1 MSRRRRRGQPIYQ
14 LDREIE
20 ATARRLN
27 SLRRRGLLDIPPIEE
42 VNHQEATEVFENPFG
57 VLEEEPNTMGDPVP
71 IRDTMAPKHIVNPSI
86 QRPRIQANNFEI
98 KNALLNLVQD
108 NQFGGGPLENPND
121 HLNDFLEN
129 CDMYKSNGVSD
140 DAVRLRLFP
149 RSLRGS
155 AKDWLKNCDPDSF
168 KTWDE
173 LASAFLNKYFPPS
186 RTAKV
191 KSELQSFT
199 QEDDETLYEA
209 WERYKK
215 LQRLCPHHGIS
226 EAELVN
232 NFYKGLTQDL
242 RLSLDAG
249 SGKGALDILGHK
261 AAKELIEEMAS
272 RTMEWGSDRQM
283 RKGKSKD
290 SNSVLNVEV
299 KGMLD
304 ELTQQV
310 ALLNSKPKGSDM
322 SQLAQNPGKF
332 PGNTVNPREMNAVF
346 LRSGKQLE
354 EVEKSPKWKRKR
366 VSSEVLKEHPV
377 EVVQEDEIMVEKSK
391 EVEMVDP
398 PKQDEPIATKAK
410 ECTPPPREYVAPVP
424 FPQRLAKP
432 RIEKKYEKF
441 VEILKGMNVT
451 IPFLDMITEIPSYG
465 KFLKEL
471 VTLKKKN
478 GEVQT
483 INLSK
488 ECSVILTH
496 TNKLPNKLEDP
507 GSFSIPC
514 SIQGVAIKRALCDLG
529 ASVSLMPLSIFKR
542 LDLGDLKPTRV
553 SLQLADRSVKFP
565 IGVIEDVPLVVGKLV
580 IPCDFFVMDMP
591 EDHNVPIILG
601 RPCLA
606 TGGAM
611 IDVKSGKLSLQVGED
626 RVEFELHK
634 SMEALSLGDT
644 CCIVD
649 ILENPMEEHD
659 PKASSMD
666 PLETC
671 LVSGYEVDDKD
682 IETLAYVWML
692 DSAPIHEQAPKF
704 EVLEVGKKE
713 ESSTPPPTVE
723 LKPLPSSLKYEFL
736 GDNSTFPVIIN
747 SALDDTQTSKLI
759 SLLKR
764 FKGVLGYTIGD
775 LKGISPSL
783 CTHKILL
790 ENEDASSIE
799 PQRRLNPIMKEVKGG
814 MTVVRNDKNEL
825 IPTRTVTGWRMC
837 VDYRKL
843 NKSTRKDHFPLP
855 FMDQMLERLA
865 QHNYFCFL
873 DGYSGFFQIPIHPSD
888 QEKTTFTCPF
898 GTYAYRRMPFGLCN
912 APSTFQRAMMS
923 IFSDFIEQEMEVFM
937 DDFSVVGKSFES
949 CLMNLEKVLSK
960 CQESNLVLNWEKC
973 HFMVQEGVVLG
984 HIVSN
989 RGIEVDKAKIEV
1001 IASLPPP
1008 TNVKGVRSF
1017 LGHAGF
1023 YRRFIKDFS
1032 KIARPLTELLAKD
1045 TPFVF
1050 SNRCLDAFNRLKE
1063 ALTSAPIIQPPD
1075 WSLPFEL
1082 MCDASDH
1089 ALGAVLG
1096 QRKDGKVH
1104 AIHYASKTLDDAQT
1118 NYSTTEKEL
1127 LAVVFA
1133 MEKFRT
1139 YLVGAKVIVFTD
1151 HVALRH
1157 LLIKKES
1164 KPRLIR
1170 WILLLQEFD
1179 MEIRD
1184 KKGVENV
1191 VADHLSRLINLN
1203 VDNGLPINDHLPD
1216 DHLLSLSLGE
1226 APWYADIVN
1235 YLVSGIIPYDYDS
1248 HKKKKFFH
1256 DLRQYFWDEPCL
1268 YKSCADGII
1277 RRCIP
1282 SEEVKPI
1289 ISHCHDM
1296 PSGGHGSS
1304 RKTAARVLQCGFYWP
1319 SLFHDVATYIK
1330 GCDKCQRSGNISRRH
1345 EMPMNYILEV
1355 ELFDVW
1361 GIDYQGPF
1369 PSSNGYEYILVAVDY
1384 VSKWVEA
1391 IPTKTCDAKSV
1402 TKLMETIIFPR
1413 FGVPRIVISDRGNHF
1428 RERTLDALL
1437 RKHGV
1442 QHRRSLAYHPQA
1454 NGQAEISNREIKMIL
1469 EKTVTGQGRI
1479 ELEHKAHWAIR
1490 LVNFDL
1496 KSAGEKRLLDL
1507 NELEEFRL
1515 EAYESSRIYKEKTKK
1530 FHDKKIL
1537 RREFEVGELVLLFN
1551 SRFKLFA
1558 GKLKSKWSGPFTV
1571 VRVFPHGAVEISD
1584 GDHSFKVNG
1593 QRLKQ
1598 YVAGTPIIKDVSSIT
1613 TSLPNY

>member
-1 MSRRRRRGQPIYQ
+1 
-14 LDREIE
+14 
-20 ATARRLN
+20 
-27 SLRRRGLLDIPPIEE
+27 
-42 VNHQEATEVFENPFG
+42 
-57 VLEEEPNTMGDPVP
+57 MGDPVP
-71 IRDTMAPKHIVNPSI
+71 IRETMAPKHIVNPSI

-283 RKGKSKD
+283 GKGKSKE

-322 SQLAQNPGKF
+322 SRVNDEIRASQKATETHVAQISQQLSQLAQNPGKF

-354 EVEKSPKWKRKR
+354 EVEKSPNWKRKR
-366 VSSEVLKEHPV
+366 VSSEVVKEHPV

-488 ECSVILTH
+488 EC
-496 TNKLPNKLEDP
+496 
-507 GSFSIPC
+507 
-514 SIQGVAIKRALCDLG
+514 
-529 ASVSLMPLSIFKR
+529 
-542 LDLGDLKPTRV
+542 
-553 SLQLADRSVKFP
+553 
-565 IGVIEDVPLVVGKLV
+565 
-580 IPCDFFVMDMP
+580 
-591 EDHNVPIILG
+591 
-601 RPCLA
+601 
-606 TGGAM
+606 
-611 IDVKSGKLSLQVGED
+611 
-626 RVEFELHK
+626 
-634 SMEALSLGDT
+634 
-644 CCIVD
+644 
-649 ILENPMEEHD
+649 
-659 PKASSMD
+659 
-666 PLETC
+666 
-671 LVSGYEVDDKD
+671 
-682 IETLAYVWML
+682 
-692 DSAPIHEQAPKF
+692 
-704 EVLEVGKKE
+704 
-713 ESSTPPPTVE
+713 
-723 LKPLPSSLKYEFL
+723 
-736 GDNSTFPVIIN
+736 
-747 SALDDTQTSKLI
+747 
-759 SLLKR
+759 
-764 FKGVLGYTIGD
+764 
-775 LKGISPSL
+775 
-783 CTHKILL
+783 ILL

-799 PQRRLNPIMKEVKGG
+799 PQRKLNPIMKEVVRKEVLKLLDAGIIYPISDSRWVSPVHVVPKKGG

-873 DGYSGFFQIPIHPSD
+873 DGYSGFFQIPIHPRD

-1023 YRRFIKDFS
+1023 YRRFIKDLS

-1045 TPFVF
+1045 TSFVF

-1203 VDNGLPINDHLPD
+1203 VDNGLPINDYLPD

-1277 RRCIP
+1277 RWCIP
-1282 SEEVKPI
+1282 
-1289 ISHCHDM
+1289 
-1296 PSGGHGSS
+1296 
-1304 RKTAARVLQCGFYWP
+1304 T
-1319 SLFHDVATYIK
+1319 
-1330 GCDKCQRSGNISRRH
+1330 
-1345 EMPMNYILEV
+1345 
-1355 ELFDVW
+1355 
-1361 GIDYQGPF
+1361 
-1369 PSSNGYEYILVAVDY
+1369 
-1384 VSKWVEA
+1384 
-1391 IPTKTCDAKSV
+1391 
-1402 TKLMETIIFPR
+1402 
-1413 FGVPRIVISDRGNHF
+1413 
-1428 RERTLDALL
+1428 
-1437 RKHGV
+1437 
-1442 QHRRSLAYHPQA
+1442 

-1469 EKTVTGQGRI
+1469 EKTVSRSRKDWSTKLNDALWAYRTAFKTPIGTSPFRLVYGKPCHLPV

-1490 LVNFDL
+1490 LLNFDL

-1571 VRVFPHGAVEISD
+1571 VRVFPHGAIEISD

-1593 QRLKQ
+1593 QRLKH

>member
-1 MSRRRRRGQPIYQ
+1 
-14 LDREIE
+14 
-20 ATARRLN
+20 
-27 SLRRRGLLDIPPIEE
+27 
-42 VNHQEATEVFENPFG
+42 
-57 VLEEEPNTMGDPVP
+57 MGDPIP
-71 IRDTMAPKHIVNPSI
+71 IRETMASKHIVNPSI

-121 HLNDFLEN
+121 HLNDLLEN

-140 DAVRLRLFP
+140 DALENHIASQNRV
-149 RSLRGS
+149 
-155 AKDWLKNCDPDSF
+155 N
-168 KTWDE
+168 DE
-173 LASAFLNKYFPPS
+173 IRASQKA
-186 RTAKV
+186 T
-191 KSELQSFT
+191 
-199 QEDDETLYEA
+199 ETHVAQIY
-209 WERYKK
+209 
-215 LQRLCPHHGIS
+215 Q
-226 EAELVN
+226 
-232 NFYKGLTQDL
+232 Q
-242 RLSLDAG
+242 
-249 SGKGALDILGHK
+249 LG
-261 AAKELIEEMAS
+261 
-272 RTMEWGSDRQM
+272 
-283 RKGKSKD
+283 
-290 SNSVLNVEV
+290 
-299 KGMLD
+299 
-304 ELTQQV
+304 
-310 ALLNSKPKGSDM
+310 
-322 SQLAQNPGKF
+322 QLAQNPGKF
-332 PGNTVNPREMNAVF
+332 TGNTVKPREINAVF

-354 EVEKSPKWKRKR
+354 EFEKSPKWKRKR
-366 VSSEVLKEHPV
+366 VSSEVVKEHPV
-377 EVVQEDEIMVEKSK
+377 EVVEEDKIRVEKSK

-398 PKQDEPIATKAK
+398 PKKYEPIATKAK
-410 ECTPPPREYVAPVP
+410 ECTPPPVEYVAPVP
-424 FPQRLAKP
+424 FPQRLARP
-432 RIEKKYEKF
+432 RLEKKYEKF
-441 VEILKGMNVT
+441 VDILKGINVT

-471 VTLKKKN
+471 VTLKRKN

-488 ECSVILTH
+488 EYSAILTH
-496 TNKLPNKLEDP
+496 TNKLPNKLEDL
-507 GSFSIPC
+507 GSFLIPC

-553 SLQLADRSVKFP
+553 SLQIANRSVKFP
-565 IGVIEDVPLVVGKLV
+565 IGVIEDVPLVVGKRV
-580 IPCDFFVMDMP
+580 IPCDLFVMDMP
-591 EDHNVPIILG
+591 EDYNVPIILG

-634 SMEALSLGDT
+634 FMEAPSLGDT

-649 ILENPMEEHD
+649 ILENPMEKHD

-666 PLETC
+666 TLETY

-682 IETLAYVWML
+682 VETLAYVWML
-692 DSAPIHEQAPKF
+692 DSAPFHEQAPKF

-713 ESSTPPPTVE
+713 DSSTPPPTVE

-799 PQRRLNPIMKEVKGG
+799 AQRKLNPIMKEVVKKE
-814 MTVVRNDKNEL
+814 VL
-825 IPTRTVTGWRMC
+825 
-837 VDYRKL
+837 KL
-843 NKSTRKDHFPLP
+843 
-855 FMDQMLERLA
+855 
-865 QHNYFCFL
+865 
-873 DGYSGFFQIPIHPSD
+873 
-888 QEKTTFTCPF
+888 
-898 GTYAYRRMPFGLCN
+898 
-912 APSTFQRAMMS
+912 
-923 IFSDFIEQEMEVFM
+923 
-937 DDFSVVGKSFES
+937 
-949 CLMNLEKVLSK
+949 
-960 CQESNLVLNWEKC
+960 
-973 HFMVQEGVVLG
+973 
-984 HIVSN
+984 
-989 RGIEVDKAKIEV
+989 
-1001 IASLPPP
+1001 
-1008 TNVKGVRSF
+1008 
-1017 LGHAGF
+1017 
-1023 YRRFIKDFS
+1023 
-1032 KIARPLTELLAKD
+1032 
-1045 TPFVF
+1045 
-1050 SNRCLDAFNRLKE
+1050 LDAGIIYPISDSRLKE

-1075 WSLPFEL
+1075 WNLPFEL
-1082 MCDASDH
+1082 MCDASDQ

-1104 AIHYASKTLDDAQT
+1104 AIHYASKTLHETQT

-1164 KPRLIR
+1164 KHRLIS

-1203 VDNGLPINDHLPD
+1203 VDNGLPINDYLPD

-1248 HKKKKFFH
+1248 HKRKKFFH

-1304 RKTAARVLQCGFYWP
+1304 RKTAARVLQYGFFWP
-1319 SLFHDVATYIK
+1319 SLFHDVATYVK

-1345 EMPMNYILEV
+1345 EMPMNYMLEV

-1361 GIDYQGPF
+1361 GIDYQCPF

-1402 TKLMETIIFPR
+1402 TKLMETIIFSR
-1413 FGVPRIVISDRGNHF
+1413 FGVPRIVISDRGTHF

-1437 RKHGV
+1437 KKHGV
-1442 QHRRSLAYHPQA
+1442 QHRRSLAYHLQA

-1469 EKTVTGQGRI
+1469 EKTVSRSRKDWSTKLNDALWAYRTAFKTPIGTSPFRLVYGKPCHLPV

-1490 LVNFDL
+1490 LLNFDL
-1496 KSAGEKRLLDL
+1496 KSAGEKRLLDID
-1507 NELEEFRL
+1507 EL
-1515 EAYESSRIYKEKTKK
+1515 
-1530 FHDKKIL
+1530 
-1537 RREFEVGELVLLFN
+1537 
-1551 SRFKLFA
+1551 
-1558 GKLKSKWSGPFTV
+1558 
-1571 VRVFPHGAVEISD
+1571 
-1584 GDHSFKVNG
+1584 
-1593 QRLKQ
+1593 
-1598 YVAGTPIIKDVSSIT
+1598 
-1613 TSLPNY
+1613 

>member
-1 MSRRRRRGQPIYQ
+1 MSRRQRRCRPTHP
-14 LDREIE
+14 LDLEIE
-20 ATARRLN
+20 ATAIRLN
-27 SLRRRGLLDIPPIEE
+27 SLRRRGLLDTPPIEE
-42 VNHQEATEVFENPFG
+42 GNYQEATEVFEDPFG
-57 VLEEEPNTMGDPVP
+57 VLEEEPNIMGDPVP
-71 IRDTMAPKHIVNPSI
+71 IRESMAPKHIVNPSI

-98 KNALLNLVQD
+98 KNALIDLVQD

-140 DAVRLRLFP
+140 DA
-149 RSLRGS
+149 
-155 AKDWLKNCDPDSF
+155 
-168 KTWDE
+168 
-173 LASAFLNKYFPPS
+173 
-186 RTAKV
+186 
-191 KSELQSFT
+191 
-199 QEDDETLYEA
+199 
-209 WERYKK
+209 
-215 LQRLCPHHGIS
+215 
-226 EAELVN
+226 
-232 NFYKGLTQDL
+232 
-242 RLSLDAG
+242 
-249 SGKGALDILGHK
+249 
-261 AAKELIEEMAS
+261 
-272 RTMEWGSDRQM
+272 
-283 RKGKSKD
+283 
-290 SNSVLNVEV
+290 
-299 KGMLD
+299 
-304 ELTQQV
+304 
-310 ALLNSKPKGSDM
+310 
-322 SQLAQNPGKF
+322 F
-332 PGNTVNPREMNAVF
+332 PGNTVNPREINAEF

-366 VSSEVLKEHPV
+366 VSSEVVKEHPV
-377 EVVQEDEIMVEKSK
+377 EVVEEDEIRVEKSK

-410 ECTPPPREYVAPVP
+410 ECTLPPREYVAPVP
-424 FPQRLAKP
+424 FPQRLARP
-432 RIEKKYEKF
+432 RLEKKYEKF

-451 IPFLDMITEIPSYG
+451 IPFLDMIIEIPSYG

-471 VTLKKKN
+471 VTLKRKN

-488 ECSVILTH
+488 ECSAILTH

-529 ASVSLMPLSIFKR
+529 ASVSLMPLFIFKR

-553 SLQLADRSVKFP
+553 SLQLVDRLVKFP

-591 EDHNVPIILG
+591 EDYNVPIILG

-626 RVEFELHK
+626 RVKFELHK
-634 SMEALSLGDT
+634 SMEAPSLGDT

-649 ILENPMEEHD
+649 ILENPMENHD

-682 IETLAYVWML
+682 VETLAYVWML
-692 DSAPIHEQAPKF
+692 DSAPIYEQAPKF

-713 ESSTPPPTVE
+713 ESSTSPPTVE

-764 FKGVLGYTIGD
+764 
-775 LKGISPSL
+775 
-783 CTHKILL
+783 
-790 ENEDASSIE
+790 
-799 PQRRLNPIMKEVKGG
+799 
-814 MTVVRNDKNEL
+814 
-825 IPTRTVTGWRMC
+825 
-837 VDYRKL
+837 
-843 NKSTRKDHFPLP
+843 
-855 FMDQMLERLA
+855 
-865 QHNYFCFL
+865 
-873 DGYSGFFQIPIHPSD
+873 
-888 QEKTTFTCPF
+888 
-898 GTYAYRRMPFGLCN
+898 
-912 APSTFQRAMMS
+912 
-923 IFSDFIEQEMEVFM
+923 
-937 DDFSVVGKSFES
+937 
-949 CLMNLEKVLSK
+949 
-960 CQESNLVLNWEKC
+960 
-973 HFMVQEGVVLG
+973 
-984 HIVSN
+984 
-989 RGIEVDKAKIEV
+989 
-1001 IASLPPP
+1001 
-1008 TNVKGVRSF
+1008 
-1017 LGHAGF
+1017 
-1023 YRRFIKDFS
+1023 
-1032 KIARPLTELLAKD
+1032 
-1045 TPFVF
+1045 
-1050 SNRCLDAFNRLKE
+1050 LKE

-1075 WSLPFEL
+1075 WNLPFEL
-1082 MCDASDH
+1082 MCDASDQ

-1096 QRKDGKVH
+1096 QRMDGKVH
-1104 AIHYASKTLDDAQT
+1104 AIHYASKTLDEAQT
-1118 NYSTTEKEL
+1118 NYSTTENEL

-1139 YLVGAKVIVFTD
+1139 YLVGAKSLTW
-1151 HVALRH
+1151 
-1157 LLIKKES
+1157 
-1164 KPRLIR
+1164 RLGI
-1170 WILLLQEFD
+1170 
-1179 MEIRD
+1179 

-1203 VDNGLPINDHLPD
+1203 VDNGLPINDYLPD

-1226 APWYADIVN
+1226 APWYANIVN

-1248 HKKKKFFH
+1248 HKRKKLFH

-1304 RKTAARVLQCGFYWP
+1304 IKTAARVLQCGFFWP
-1319 SLFHDVATYIK
+1319 SLFHDVTTYVK

-1355 ELFDVW
+1355 ELFDIW

-1369 PSSNGYEYILVAVDY
+1369 PSSNGYEYILVAVNY

-1413 FGVPRIVISDRGNHF
+1413 FGVPSIVISDRGTHF
-1428 RERTLDALL
+1428 QERTLDALL
-1437 RKHGV
+1437 KKHGV

-1469 EKTVTGQGRI
+1469 EKTVSRSRKDWSTKLNDALWAYRTAFKTPIGTSPFRLVYEKPCHLPV

-1490 LVNFDL
+1490 LLNFDL
-1496 KSAGEKRLLDL
+1496 KSAGEKRLLDI
-1507 NELEEFRL
+1507 NEDQ
-1515 EAYESSRIYKEKTKK
+1515 A
-1530 FHDKKIL
+1530 
-1537 RREFEVGELVLLFN
+1537 
-1551 SRFKLFA
+1551 
-1558 GKLKSKWSGPFTV
+1558 
-1571 VRVFPHGAVEISD
+1571 
-1584 GDHSFKVNG
+1584 FKVNG
-1593 QRLKQ
+1593 QRLKH
-1598 YVAGTPIIKDVSSIT
+1598 YIAGTPIMKNVSSINT
-1613 TSLPNY
+1613 YLPHN

>member
-1 MSRRRRRGQPIYQ
+1 
-14 LDREIE
+14 
-20 ATARRLN
+20 
-27 SLRRRGLLDIPPIEE
+27 
-42 VNHQEATEVFENPFG
+42 
-57 VLEEEPNTMGDPVP
+57 
-71 IRDTMAPKHIVNPSI
+71 
-86 QRPRIQANNFEI
+86 
-98 KNALLNLVQD
+98 
-108 NQFGGGPLENPND
+108 
-121 HLNDFLEN
+121 
-129 CDMYKSNGVSD
+129 
-140 DAVRLRLFP
+140 
-149 RSLRGS
+149 
-155 AKDWLKNCDPDSF
+155 
-168 KTWDE
+168 
-173 LASAFLNKYFPPS
+173 
-186 RTAKV
+186 
-191 KSELQSFT
+191 
-199 QEDDETLYEA
+199 
-209 WERYKK
+209 
-215 LQRLCPHHGIS
+215 
-226 EAELVN
+226 
-232 NFYKGLTQDL
+232 
-242 RLSLDAG
+242 
-249 SGKGALDILGHK
+249 
-261 AAKELIEEMAS
+261 MAS
-272 RTMEWGSDRQM
+272 RPMEWGGDRQL

-290 SNSVLNVEV
+290 SNAVLNVEV

-304 ELTQQV
+304 ELTQQLDNHITSQNRVNDEIRASQKATETHV
-310 ALLNSKPKGSDM
+310 AQISQQLG
-322 SQLAQNPGKF
+322 QLAQNPGKF
-332 PGNTVNPREMNAVF
+332 PGNTVNPKEINAVF
-346 LRSGKQLE
+346 LRSGEQLE

-366 VSSEVLKEHPV
+366 VSSEVVKEHPV
-377 EVVQEDEIMVEKSK
+377 KVVEEDEIRVEKSK

-398 PKQDEPIATKAK
+398 SKQDEPIATMAK

-424 FPQRLAKP
+424 FPQRLVRP
-432 RIEKKYEKF
+432 RLEKKYEKF

-471 VTLKKKN
+471 VTLKRKN

-488 ECSVILTH
+488 EYSVILTH

-529 ASVSLMPLSIFKR
+529 ASASLMPLSIFKR
-542 LDLGDLKPTRV
+542 LNLGDLKPTRV
-553 SLQLADRSVKFP
+553 SIQLADRSVKFS

-591 EDHNVPIILG
+591 EDYNVPIILG

-626 RVEFELHK
+626 KVEFELNK
-634 SMEALSLGDT
+634 SMEAPSLGDT

-671 LVSGYEVDDKD
+671 LVSGYEVDNKD
-682 IETLAYVWML
+682 VETLAYVWML

-713 ESSTPPPTVE
+713 EGSTPPPTVE

-736 GDNSTFPVIIN
+736 GDNSTFSVIIN
-747 SALDDTQTSKLI
+747 SELDDTQTSKLI

-790 ENEDASSIE
+790 KNEDASSIE
-799 PQRRLNPIMKEVKGG
+799 AQRRLNPIMKEV
-814 MTVVRNDKNEL
+814 VRKEVL
-825 IPTRTVTGWRMC
+825 
-837 VDYRKL
+837 KL
-843 NKSTRKDHFPLP
+843 
-855 FMDQMLERLA
+855 
-865 QHNYFCFL
+865 
-873 DGYSGFFQIPIHPSD
+873 
-888 QEKTTFTCPF
+888 
-898 GTYAYRRMPFGLCN
+898 
-912 APSTFQRAMMS
+912 
-923 IFSDFIEQEMEVFM
+923 
-937 DDFSVVGKSFES
+937 
-949 CLMNLEKVLSK
+949 
-960 CQESNLVLNWEKC
+960 
-973 HFMVQEGVVLG
+973 
-984 HIVSN
+984 
-989 RGIEVDKAKIEV
+989 
-1001 IASLPPP
+1001 
-1008 TNVKGVRSF
+1008 
-1017 LGHAGF
+1017 
-1023 YRRFIKDFS
+1023 
-1032 KIARPLTELLAKD
+1032 
-1045 TPFVF
+1045 
-1050 SNRCLDAFNRLKE
+1050 LDAGIIYPISDSRLKE

-1075 WSLPFEL
+1075 WNLPFEL
-1082 MCDASDH
+1082 MCDASDQ

-1104 AIHYASKTLDDAQT
+1104 AIHYASKTLDEAQT
-1118 NYSTTEKEL
+1118 NYSTTENEL

-1191 VADHLSRLINLN
+1191 VADHLSQLINLN
-1203 VDNGLPINDHLPD
+1203 VDNGLPINDYLPD

-1235 YLVSGIIPYDYDS
+1235 YLVSWIIPYDYDS
-1248 HKKKKFFH
+1248 HKRKKFFH

-1296 PSGGHGSS
+1296 PSGGDGSS
-1304 RKTAARVLQCGFYWP
+1304 RKTAARMLQCGFFWP
-1319 SLFHDVATYIK
+1319 TLFHDVATYVK

-1361 GIDYQGPF
+1361 GIDY
-1369 PSSNGYEYILVAVDY
+1369 
-1384 VSKWVEA
+1384 
-1391 IPTKTCDAKSV
+1391 
-1402 TKLMETIIFPR
+1402 
-1413 FGVPRIVISDRGNHF
+1413 
-1428 RERTLDALL
+1428 
-1437 RKHGV
+1437 
-1442 QHRRSLAYHPQA
+1442 
-1454 NGQAEISNREIKMIL
+1454 
-1469 EKTVTGQGRI
+1469 
-1479 ELEHKAHWAIR
+1479 
-1490 LVNFDL
+1490 
-1496 KSAGEKRLLDL
+1496 
-1507 NELEEFRL
+1507 
-1515 EAYESSRIYKEKTKK
+1515 
-1530 FHDKKIL
+1530 
-1537 RREFEVGELVLLFN
+1537 
-1551 SRFKLFA
+1551 
-1558 GKLKSKWSGPFTV
+1558 
-1571 VRVFPHGAVEISD
+1571 
-1584 GDHSFKVNG
+1584 
-1593 QRLKQ
+1593 
-1598 YVAGTPIIKDVSSIT
+1598 
-1613 TSLPNY
+1613 

>member
-1 MSRRRRRGQPIYQ
+1 
-14 LDREIE
+14 
-20 ATARRLN
+20 
-27 SLRRRGLLDIPPIEE
+27 
-42 VNHQEATEVFENPFG
+42 
-57 VLEEEPNTMGDPVP
+57 
-71 IRDTMAPKHIVNPSI
+71 
-86 QRPRIQANNFEI
+86 
-98 KNALLNLVQD
+98 
-108 NQFGGGPLENPND
+108 
-121 HLNDFLEN
+121 
-129 CDMYKSNGVSD
+129 
-140 DAVRLRLFP
+140 
-149 RSLRGS
+149 
-155 AKDWLKNCDPDSF
+155 
-168 KTWDE
+168 
-173 LASAFLNKYFPPS
+173 
-186 RTAKV
+186 
-191 KSELQSFT
+191 
-199 QEDDETLYEA
+199 
-209 WERYKK
+209 
-215 LQRLCPHHGIS
+215 
-226 EAELVN
+226 
-232 NFYKGLTQDL
+232 
-242 RLSLDAG
+242 
-249 SGKGALDILGHK
+249 
-261 AAKELIEEMAS
+261 
-272 RTMEWGSDRQM
+272 MEWGSDRQM

-322 SQLAQNPGKF
+322 RQVLSCELCGEQGHTPIGCPLIAPLGEECYEQLDNHIASQNRVNDEIRASQKATETHVAQISQQLSQLAQNPGKF

-377 EVVQEDEIMVEKSK
+377 EIVQEDEIMVEKSK

-424 FPQRLAKP
+424 FPQRLARP
-432 RIEKKYEKF
+432 MIEKKYEKF

-488 ECSVILTH
+488 ECSAILTH

-514 SIQGVAIKRALCDLG
+514 SIQGLAIKRALCDLG

-591 EDHNVPIILG
+591 EDYNVPIILG

-634 SMEALSLGDT
+634 SMEAPSLGDT

-682 IETLAYVWML
+682 VETLAYVWML

-799 PQRRLNPIMKEVKGG
+799 AQRRLNPIMKEVVRKEVLKLLDAGIIYPISDSRWVSPVHVVPKKGG

-825 IPTRTVTGWRMC
+825 IPTRT
-837 VDYRKL
+837 
-843 NKSTRKDHFPLP
+843 
-855 FMDQMLERLA
+855 
-865 QHNYFCFL
+865 
-873 DGYSGFFQIPIHPSD
+873 
-888 QEKTTFTCPF
+888 
-898 GTYAYRRMPFGLCN
+898 
-912 APSTFQRAMMS
+912 
-923 IFSDFIEQEMEVFM
+923 
-937 DDFSVVGKSFES
+937 
-949 CLMNLEKVLSK
+949 
-960 CQESNLVLNWEKC
+960 C

-1203 VDNGLPINDHLPD
+1203 VDNGLPINDYLPD

-1226 APWYADIVN
+1226 APCYADIVN
-1235 YLVSGIIPYDYDS
+1235 YLVSGIIPHDYDY

-1256 DLRQYFWDEPCL
+1256 DVKHYYWDDPCL
-1268 YKSCADGII
+1268 YKSCADGMI
-1277 RRCIP
+1277 RRCVP
-1282 SEEVKPI
+1282 REEDTSI
-1289 ISHCHDM
+1289 MSHCHDL
-1296 PSGGHGSS
+1296 PCGGHASS
-1304 RKTAARVLQCGFYWP
+1304 KKTAAKVLQCGFFWP
-1319 SLFHDVATYIK
+1319 SLFRDVAFYVK
-1330 GCDKCQRSGNISRRH
+1330 GCDKCQRSGNITRKH
-1345 EMPMNYILEV
+1345 EMPMNFMLEV

-1369 PSSNGYEYILVAVDY
+1369 PSSFGNEYILVAVDY

-1391 IPTKTCDAKSV
+1391 IPTKTCDAKEV
-1402 TKLMETIIFPR
+1402 IKLLQKVIFPR
-1413 FGVPRIVISDRGNHF
+1413 FGVPRVLISDRGTHF
-1428 RERTLDALL
+1428 GERALEALL
-1437 RKHGV
+1437 KKYGV
-1442 QHRRSLAYHPQA
+1442 QQRKSLAYHPQA
-1454 NGQAEISNREIKMIL
+1454 NGQAEISNRELKTIL
-1469 EKTVTGQGRI
+1469 ERIVNKSRKDWSLKIDDALWAYRTAFKTPIGTSPFRLVYGKACHLPV
-1479 ELEHKAHWAIR
+1479 ELEHKAYWAIKH
-1490 LVNFDL
+1490 LNYDF
-1496 KSAGEKRLLDL
+1496 KTAGEKRLLDL

-1515 EAYESSRIYKEKTKK
+1515 EAYENAKLYKERTKR
-1530 FHDKKIL
+1530 FHDKRIM
-1537 RREFEVGELVLLFN
+1537 RREFKEGELVLLYDTRLKFF
-1551 SRFKLFA
+1551 S
-1558 GKLKSKWSGPFTV
+1558 GKLRSKWTGPFTV
-1571 VRVFPHGAVEISD
+1571 VRSFPHGAVEISQ
-1584 GDHSFKVNG
+1584 GDRTFKVNG
-1593 QRLKQ
+1593 QRLKYYHVGNPVQ
-1598 YVAGTPIIKDVSSIT
+1598 KEMKTFETFLV
-1613 TSLPNY
+1613 N

>member
-1 MSRRRRRGQPIYQ
+1 MV
-14 LDREIE
+14 E
-20 ATARRLN
+20 
-27 SLRRRGLLDIPPIEE
+27 
-42 VNHQEATEVFENPFG
+42 
-57 VLEEEPNTMGDPVP
+57 PVP

-173 LASAFLNKYFPPS
+173 LAS
-186 RTAKV
+186 
-191 KSELQSFT
+191 
-199 QEDDETLYEA
+199 
-209 WERYKK
+209 

-322 SQLAQNPGKF
+322 SRVNDEIRASQKATETHVAQISQQLSQLAKF

-366 VSSEVLKEHPV
+366 VTNEVVKEHPV
-377 EVVQEDEIMVEKSK
+377 EIVRDDEIVMEKSK

-410 ECTPPPREYVAPVP
+410 ECTPPPREYVAP
-424 FPQRLAKP
+424 
-432 RIEKKYEKF
+432 
-441 VEILKGMNVT
+441 GMNVT

-488 ECSVILTH
+488 ECSAILTH

-591 EDHNVPIILG
+591 EDYNVPIILG

-634 SMEALSLGDT
+634 SMEAPSLGDT

-682 IETLAYVWML
+682 VETLAYVWML

-704 EVLEVGKKE
+704 EMLEVGKKE

-799 PQRRLNPIMKEVKGG
+799 PQRRLNPIMKEVVRKEVLKLLDAGIIYPISDSRWVSPVHVVPKKGG

-825 IPTRTVTGWRMC
+825 IPTRT
-837 VDYRKL
+837 
-843 NKSTRKDHFPLP
+843 
-855 FMDQMLERLA
+855 
-865 QHNYFCFL
+865 
-873 DGYSGFFQIPIHPSD
+873 
-888 QEKTTFTCPF
+888 
-898 GTYAYRRMPFGLCN
+898 
-912 APSTFQRAMMS
+912 
-923 IFSDFIEQEMEVFM
+923 
-937 DDFSVVGKSFES
+937 
-949 CLMNLEKVLSK
+949 
-960 CQESNLVLNWEKC
+960 C

-1045 TPFVF
+1045 TPFLF

-1096 QRKDGKVH
+1096 QRKNGKVH

-1191 VADHLSRLINLN
+1191 VDDHLSRLINLN

-1216 DHLLSLSLGE
+1216 DHLLSLSLSE

-1235 YLVSGIIPYDYDS
+1235 YLVSGIIPHDYDY

-1256 DLRQYFWDEPCL
+1256 DVRHYYWDDPCL
-1268 YKSCADGII
+1268 YKSCADGMI
-1277 RRCIP
+1277 RRCVP
-1282 SEEVKPI
+1282 REEATSI
-1289 ISHCHDM
+1289 MSHCHDL
-1296 PSGGHGSS
+1296 PCGGHASS
-1304 RKTAARVLQCGFYWP
+1304 KKTAAKVLQCGFFWP
-1319 SLFHDVATYIK
+1319 SLFRDVAFYVK
-1330 GCDKCQRSGNISRRH
+1330 GCDKCQRSGNITRKH
-1345 EMPMNYILEV
+1345 EMPMNFMLEV

-1369 PSSNGYEYILVAVDY
+1369 PSSFGNEYILVAVDY

-1391 IPTKTCDAKSV
+1391 IPTKTCDAKEV
-1402 TKLMETIIFPR
+1402 IKLLQKVIFPR
-1413 FGVPRIVISDRGNHF
+1413 FGVPRVLISDRGTHF
-1428 RERTLDALL
+1428 GERALEALL
-1437 RKHGV
+1437 KKYGV
-1442 QHRRSLAYHPQA
+1442 QQRKSLAYHPQA
-1454 NGQAEISNREIKMIL
+1454 NGQAEISNRELKTIL
-1469 EKTVTGQGRI
+1469 ERTVNKSRKDWSLKIDDALWAYRTAFKTPIGTSPFRLVYGKACHLPV
-1479 ELEHKAHWAIR
+1479 ELEHKAYWAIKH
-1490 LVNFDL
+1490 LNYDL
-1496 KSAGEKRLLDL
+1496 KTAGEKRLLDL

-1515 EAYESSRIYKEKTKK
+1515 EAYENAKLYKEKMKR
-1530 FHDKKIL
+1530 FHDKHII
-1537 RREFEVGELVLLFN
+1537 RREFKEGELVLLYDTRLKFF
-1551 SRFKLFA
+1551 S
-1558 GKLKSKWSGPFTV
+1558 GKLRSKWTGPFTV
-1571 VRVFPHGAVEISD
+1571 VQSFPHGAVEISQ
-1584 GDHSFKVNG
+1584 GDRTFKVNG
-1593 QRLKQ
+1593 QRLKHYHVGNPVQ
-1598 YVAGTPIIKDVSSIT
+1598 KEMKTLETFLV
-1613 TSLPNY
+1613 N

>member
-1 MSRRRRRGQPIYQ
+1 
-14 LDREIE
+14 
-20 ATARRLN
+20 
-27 SLRRRGLLDIPPIEE
+27 
-42 VNHQEATEVFENPFG
+42 
-57 VLEEEPNTMGDPVP
+57 MGDPVP
-71 IRDTMAPKHIVNPSI
+71 IIETMAPKHIVNPSI
-86 QRPRIQANNFEI
+86 QRPRIEANNFEI

-140 DAVRLRLFP
+140 DALDNHIASQNRV
-149 RSLRGS
+149 
-155 AKDWLKNCDPDSF
+155 N
-168 KTWDE
+168 DE
-173 LASAFLNKYFPPS
+173 IRASQKA
-186 RTAKV
+186 T
-191 KSELQSFT
+191 
-199 QEDDETLYEA
+199 ETHA
-209 WERYKK
+209 
-215 LQRLCPHHGIS
+215 QIS
-226 EAELVN
+226 
-232 NFYKGLTQDL
+232 
-242 RLSLDAG
+242 
-249 SGKGALDILGHK
+249 
-261 AAKELIEEMAS
+261 
-272 RTMEWGSDRQM
+272 
-283 RKGKSKD
+283 
-290 SNSVLNVEV
+290 
-299 KGMLD
+299 
-304 ELTQQV
+304 QQ
-310 ALLNSKPKGSDM
+310 L
-322 SQLAQNPGKF
+322 SQLAQNSGKF
-332 PGNTVNPREMNAVF
+332 PGNTVNPREVNAVF
-346 LRSGKQLE
+346 LRSGKQME

-366 VSSEVLKEHPV
+366 MSSEIVKEHPV
-377 EVVQEDEIMVEKSK
+377 EVVEEGEIRVEKSK
-391 EVEMVDP
+391 EVEMVDA

-424 FPQRLAKP
+424 FPQRLARP
-432 RIEKKYEKF
+432 RLEKKYEKF

-451 IPFLDMITEIPSYG
+451 IPFLDMLTEIPSYG

-488 ECSVILTH
+488 ECSAILTH
-496 TNKLPNKLEDP
+496 ANKLPNKLEDP

-565 IGVIEDVPLVVGKLV
+565 IGVIEDVPLVVGNLV

-591 EDHNVPIILG
+591 EDYNVPIILG

-634 SMEALSLGDT
+634 SMDAPSLGDT

-649 ILENPMEEHD
+649 ILENPMEEND

-682 IETLAYVWML
+682 VETLAYVWML
-692 DSAPIHEQAPKF
+692 DLAPIHEQAPKF

-723 LKPLPSSLKYEFL
+723 LKPLPSSLKYEFV

-747 SALDDTQTSKLI
+747 SALDDAQTSKLI
-759 SLLKR
+759 SLLK
-764 FKGVLGYTIGD
+764 
-775 LKGISPSL
+775 
-783 CTHKILL
+783 
-790 ENEDASSIE
+790 
-799 PQRRLNPIMKEVKGG
+799 
-814 MTVVRNDKNEL
+814 
-825 IPTRTVTGWRMC
+825 
-837 VDYRKL
+837 
-843 NKSTRKDHFPLP
+843 
-855 FMDQMLERLA
+855 
-865 QHNYFCFL
+865 
-873 DGYSGFFQIPIHPSD
+873 
-888 QEKTTFTCPF
+888 
-898 GTYAYRRMPFGLCN
+898 
-912 APSTFQRAMMS
+912 
-923 IFSDFIEQEMEVFM
+923 
-937 DDFSVVGKSFES
+937 
-949 CLMNLEKVLSK
+949 
-960 CQESNLVLNWEKC
+960 
-973 HFMVQEGVVLG
+973 
-984 HIVSN
+984 
-989 RGIEVDKAKIEV
+989 
-1001 IASLPPP
+1001 
-1008 TNVKGVRSF
+1008 
-1017 LGHAGF
+1017 
-1023 YRRFIKDFS
+1023 
-1032 KIARPLTELLAKD
+1032 
-1045 TPFVF
+1045 
-1050 SNRCLDAFNRLKE
+1050 RLKE

-1082 MCDASDH
+1082 MCDASEH

-1203 VDNGLPINDHLPD
+1203 IDNGLPINDYLPD

-1235 YLVSGIIPYDYDS
+1235 YLVSGIIPHDYNY

-1256 DLRQYFWDEPCL
+1256 DVKHYYWDDPCL
-1268 YKSCADGII
+1268 YKSCADGMI
-1277 RRCIP
+1277 RRCVP
-1282 SEEVKPI
+1282 REEATSI
-1289 ISHCHDM
+1289 MSHCHDL
-1296 PSGGHGSS
+1296 PCGGHASS
-1304 RKTAARVLQCGFYWP
+1304 KKTAAKVLQCGFFWP
-1319 SLFHDVATYIK
+1319 TLFRDVAFYVK
-1330 GCDKCQRSGNISRRH
+1330 GCDKCQRSGNITRKH
-1345 EMPMNYILEV
+1345 EMPMNFMLEV

-1361 GIDYQGPF
+1361 GMDYQGPF
-1369 PSSNGYEYILVAVDY
+1369 PSSFGNQYILVAVDY
-1384 VSKWVEA
+1384 ISKWVEA
-1391 IPTKTCDAKSV
+1391 IPTKTCDAKEV
-1402 TKLMETIIFPR
+1402 IKLLQKIIFPR
-1413 FGVPRIVISDRGNHF
+1413 FGVPRVLISDRGTHF
-1428 RERTLDALL
+1428 GERALEALL
-1437 RKHGV
+1437 RKYGV
-1442 QHRRSLAYHPQA
+1442 QQRKSLAYHPQA
-1454 NGQAEISNREIKMIL
+1454 NGQAEISNRELKTIL
-1469 EKTVTGQGRI
+1469 ERTVNKSRKDWSLKIDDALWAYRTAFKTPIGTSPFRLVYGKACHLPV
-1479 ELEHKAHWAIR
+1479 ELEHKAYWAIKH
-1490 LVNFDL
+1490 LNYDL
-1496 KSAGEKRLLDL
+1496 KATGEKRLLDL

-1515 EAYESSRIYKEKTKK
+1515 EAYENAKLYKERTKR
-1530 FHDKKIL
+1530 FHDKCII
-1537 RREFEVGELVLLFN
+1537 RREFKEGESVLLYDT
-1551 SRFKLFA
+1551 RLKLFS

-1571 VRVFPHGAVEISD
+1571 VRSFPHGAVEIAQ
-1584 GDHSFKVNG
+1584 GDRTFKVNG
-1593 QRLKQ
+1593 QRLKHY
-1598 YVAGTPIIKDVSSIT
+1598 YVGNPVQREMKILE
-1613 TSLPNY
+1613 TSLVN

>member
-1 MSRRRRRGQPIYQ
+1 
-14 LDREIE
+14 
-20 ATARRLN
+20 
-27 SLRRRGLLDIPPIEE
+27 
-42 VNHQEATEVFENPFG
+42 
-57 VLEEEPNTMGDPVP
+57 
-71 IRDTMAPKHIVNPSI
+71 
-86 QRPRIQANNFEI
+86 
-98 KNALLNLVQD
+98 
-108 NQFGGGPLENPND
+108 
-121 HLNDFLEN
+121 
-129 CDMYKSNGVSD
+129 
-140 DAVRLRLFP
+140 
-149 RSLRGS
+149 
-155 AKDWLKNCDPDSF
+155 
-168 KTWDE
+168 
-173 LASAFLNKYFPPS
+173 
-186 RTAKV
+186 
-191 KSELQSFT
+191 
-199 QEDDETLYEA
+199 
-209 WERYKK
+209 
-215 LQRLCPHHGIS
+215 
-226 EAELVN
+226 
-232 NFYKGLTQDL
+232 
-242 RLSLDAG
+242 
-249 SGKGALDILGHK
+249 
-261 AAKELIEEMAS
+261 
-272 RTMEWGSDRQM
+272 
-283 RKGKSKD
+283 
-290 SNSVLNVEV
+290 
-299 KGMLD
+299 
-304 ELTQQV
+304 
-310 ALLNSKPKGSDM
+310 
-322 SQLAQNPGKF
+322 
-332 PGNTVNPREMNAVF
+332 MNAVF

-354 EVEKSPKWKRKR
+354 EIEKSPKWKRKR
-366 VSSEVLKEHPV
+366 VTNEVVKEHPV

-398 PKQDEPIATKAK
+398 PKQDEPIAPKAK

-424 FPQRLAKP
+424 FPQRLEKP

-488 ECSVILTH
+488 ECSAILTH

-542 LDLGDLKPTRV
+542 LDLGDLKPIRV

-591 EDHNVPIILG
+591 EDYNVPIILG

-611 IDVKSGKLSLQVGED
+611 IDVKSGKLSLQVGEY

-634 SMEALSLGDT
+634 SMEAPSLGDT

-799 PQRRLNPIMKEVKGG
+799 PQRRLNPIMKEVVRKEVLKLLDAGIIYPISDSRWVSPVHVVPKKGG

-825 IPTRTVTGWRMC
+825 IPTRTVTGWRM
-837 VDYRKL
+837 
-843 NKSTRKDHFPLP
+843 
-855 FMDQMLERLA
+855 
-865 QHNYFCFL
+865 
-873 DGYSGFFQIPIHPSD
+873 
-888 QEKTTFTCPF
+888 
-898 GTYAYRRMPFGLCN
+898 
-912 APSTFQRAMMS
+912 
-923 IFSDFIEQEMEVFM
+923 
-937 DDFSVVGKSFES
+937 
-949 CLMNLEKVLSK
+949 
-960 CQESNLVLNWEKC
+960 
-973 HFMVQEGVVLG
+973 
-984 HIVSN
+984 
-989 RGIEVDKAKIEV
+989 
-1001 IASLPPP
+1001 
-1008 TNVKGVRSF
+1008 
-1017 LGHAGF
+1017 
-1023 YRRFIKDFS
+1023 
-1032 KIARPLTELLAKD
+1032 
-1045 TPFVF
+1045 
-1050 SNRCLDAFNRLKE
+1050 LKE

-1096 QRKDGKVH
+1096 QRKNGKVH

-1235 YLVSGIIPYDYDS
+1235 YLVSGIIPHDYDY

-1256 DLRQYFWDEPCL
+1256 DVRHYYWDDPCL
-1268 YKSCADGII
+1268 YKSCADGMI
-1277 RRCIP
+1277 RRCVP
-1282 SEEVKPI
+1282 REEATSI
-1289 ISHCHDM
+1289 MSHCHDL
-1296 PSGGHGSS
+1296 PCGGHASS
-1304 RKTAARVLQCGFYWP
+1304 KKTAAKVLQCGFFWP
-1319 SLFHDVATYIK
+1319 SLFRDVAFYVK
-1330 GCDKCQRSGNISRRH
+1330 GCDKCQRSGNITRKH
-1345 EMPMNYILEV
+1345 EMPMNFMLEV

-1369 PSSNGYEYILVAVDY
+1369 PSSFGNEYILVAVDY

-1391 IPTKTCDAKSV
+1391 IPTKTCDAKEV
-1402 TKLMETIIFPR
+1402 IKLLQKVIFPR
-1413 FGVPRIVISDRGNHF
+1413 FGVPRVLISDRGTHF
-1428 RERTLDALL
+1428 GERALEALL
-1437 RKHGV
+1437 KKYGV
-1442 QHRRSLAYHPQA
+1442 QQRKSLAYHPQA
-1454 NGQAEISNREIKMIL
+1454 NGQAEISNRELKTIL
-1469 EKTVTGQGRI
+1469 ERTVNKSRKDWSLKIDDALWAYRTAFKTPIGTSPFRLVYGKACHLPV
-1479 ELEHKAHWAIR
+1479 ELEHKAYWAIKH
-1490 LVNFDL
+1490 LNYDL
-1496 KSAGEKRLLDL
+1496 KTAGEKRLLDL

-1515 EAYESSRIYKEKTKK
+1515 EAYENAKLYKERTKR
-1530 FHDKKIL
+1530 FHDKCII
-1537 RREFEVGELVLLFN
+1537 RREFKEGELVLLYDTRLKFF
-1551 SRFKLFA
+1551 SRKLR
-1558 GKLKSKWSGPFTV
+1558 SKWTGPFTV
-1571 VRVFPHGAVEISD
+1571 VRSFPHGAVEISQ
-1584 GDHSFKVNG
+1584 GDRTFKVNG
-1593 QRLKQ
+1593 QRLKHYHVGNPVQ
-1598 YVAGTPIIKDVSSIT
+1598 KEMKILETFLV
-1613 TSLPNY
+1613 N

>member
-1 MSRRRRRGQPIYQ
+1 
-14 LDREIE
+14 
-20 ATARRLN
+20 
-27 SLRRRGLLDIPPIEE
+27 
-42 VNHQEATEVFENPFG
+42 
-57 VLEEEPNTMGDPVP
+57 
-71 IRDTMAPKHIVNPSI
+71 
-86 QRPRIQANNFEI
+86 
-98 KNALLNLVQD
+98 
-108 NQFGGGPLENPND
+108 
-121 HLNDFLEN
+121 
-129 CDMYKSNGVSD
+129 MYKSNGVSD

-149 RSLRGS
+149 RSLRSS

-199 QEDDETLYEA
+199 QEEDETLYEA

-304 ELTQQV
+304 VLTQQV

-322 SQLAQNPGKF
+322 
-332 PGNTVNPREMNAVF
+332 
-346 LRSGKQLE
+346 RSGKQLE

-366 VSSEVLKEHPV
+366 VSSEVVKEHPV
-377 EVVQEDEIMVEKSK
+377 EVVEEDEIMVENSK
-391 EVEMVDP
+391 EVEIVDP
-398 PKQDEPIATKAK
+398 PNQDEPIATKAK

-424 FPQRLAKP
+424 FPQRLARP
-432 RIEKKYEKF
+432 RLEKKYEKF

-488 ECSVILTH
+488 ECSAILTH

-514 SIQGVAIKRALCDLG
+514 SIQGTIKRALCDLG

-542 LDLGDLKPTRV
+542 LDLRDLKPTRV
-553 SLQLADRSVKFP
+553 SLQLDDRSVKFP

-606 TGGAM
+606 TGRAM
-611 IDVKSGKLSLQVGED
+611 IDVKSGKLYLQVGED

-634 SMEALSLGDT
+634 SMEAPSLGGT

-671 LVSGYEVDDKD
+671 LVSAYEVDDKD
-682 IETLAYVWML
+682 VETLAYVWML

-704 EVLEVGKKE
+704 EVSEVSKKE

-723 LKPLPSSLKYEFL
+723 IKPLPSSLKYEFL
-736 GDNSTFPVIIN
+736 GDDSTYPVIIN
-747 SALDDTQTSKLI
+747 SSLDDTQTTKLI

-783 CTHKILL
+783 CTYKILL

-799 PQRRLNPIMKEVKGG
+799 PQRRLNPIMKEV
-814 MTVVRNDKNEL
+814 VRKEVL
-825 IPTRTVTGWRMC
+825 
-837 VDYRKL
+837 KL
-843 NKSTRKDHFPLP
+843 
-855 FMDQMLERLA
+855 
-865 QHNYFCFL
+865 
-873 DGYSGFFQIPIHPSD
+873 
-888 QEKTTFTCPF
+888 
-898 GTYAYRRMPFGLCN
+898 
-912 APSTFQRAMMS
+912 
-923 IFSDFIEQEMEVFM
+923 
-937 DDFSVVGKSFES
+937 
-949 CLMNLEKVLSK
+949 
-960 CQESNLVLNWEKC
+960 
-973 HFMVQEGVVLG
+973 
-984 HIVSN
+984 
-989 RGIEVDKAKIEV
+989 
-1001 IASLPPP
+1001 
-1008 TNVKGVRSF
+1008 
-1017 LGHAGF
+1017 
-1023 YRRFIKDFS
+1023 
-1032 KIARPLTELLAKD
+1032 
-1045 TPFVF
+1045 
-1050 SNRCLDAFNRLKE
+1050 LDAGIIYPISDSRLKE

-1104 AIHYASKTLDDAQT
+1104 AIHYASITLDDAQI

-1164 KPRLIR
+1164 NPRLIR
-1170 WILLLQEFD
+1170 WILLIQEFD

-1203 VDNGLPINDHLPD
+1203 VDNGLPINDYLPD

-1235 YLVSGIIPYDYDS
+1235 YLVSGIIPRDYDF
-1248 HKKKKFFH
+1248 HKKKFFH
-1256 DLRQYFWDEPCL
+1256 DVKHYYWDDPCL
-1268 YKSCADGII
+1268 YKSCADGMI
-1277 RRCIP
+1277 RRCVP
-1282 SEEVKPI
+1282 REEDTSI
-1289 ISHCHDM
+1289 MSHCHDL
-1296 PSGGHGSS
+1296 PCGGHASS
-1304 RKTAARVLQCGFYWP
+1304 KKTAAKVLQCGFFWP
-1319 SLFHDVATYIK
+1319 SLFRDVAFYVK
-1330 GCDKCQRSGNISRRH
+1330 GCDKCQRSGNITRKH
-1345 EMPMNYILEV
+1345 EMPMNFMLEV

-1369 PSSNGYEYILVAVDY
+1369 PSSFGNEYILVAVDY

-1391 IPTKTCDAKSV
+1391 IPTKTCDAKEV
-1402 TKLMETIIFPR
+1402 IKLLQKIIFPR
-1413 FGVPRIVISDRGNHF
+1413 FGVPRVLISDRGTHF
-1428 RERTLDALL
+1428 GERALEALL
-1437 RKHGV
+1437 KKYGV
-1442 QHRRSLAYHPQA
+1442 QQRKSLAYHPQA
-1454 NGQAEISNREIKMIL
+1454 NGQAEISNRELKTIL
-1469 EKTVTGQGRI
+1469 ERTVNKSRKDWSLKIDDALWAYRTAFKTPIGTSPFLLVYGKACHLPV
-1479 ELEHKAHWAIR
+1479 ELEHKAYWAIKH
-1490 LVNFDL
+1490 LNYDL
-1496 KSAGEKRLLDL
+1496 KTAGEKRLLDL

-1515 EAYESSRIYKEKTKK
+1515 EAYENAKLYKERTKR
-1530 FHDKKIL
+1530 FHDKCII
-1537 RREFEVGELVLLFN
+1537 RREFKEGELVLLYDTRLKFF
-1551 SRFKLFA
+1551 S
-1558 GKLKSKWSGPFTV
+1558 GKLRSKWTGPFTV
-1571 VRVFPHGAVEISD
+1571 VRSFPHGAVEISQ
-1584 GDHSFKVNG
+1584 GDRTFKVNG
-1593 QRLKQ
+1593 QRLKHYHVGNPVQ
-1598 YVAGTPIIKDVSSIT
+1598 KEMKILETFLV
-1613 TSLPNY
+1613 N

>member
-1 MSRRRRRGQPIYQ
+1 
-14 LDREIE
+14 
-20 ATARRLN
+20 
-27 SLRRRGLLDIPPIEE
+27 
-42 VNHQEATEVFENPFG
+42 
-57 VLEEEPNTMGDPVP
+57 MGDPVP
-71 IRDTMAPKHIVNPSI
+71 IRETMAPKHIVNPSI

-108 NQFGGGPLENPND
+108 NQFGGGPLENPNY

-140 DAVRLRLFP
+140 DAVHLRLFP

-199 QEDDETLYEA
+199 QEEDETLYEA

-290 SNSVLNVEV
+290 CNSVLNVEV

-322 SQLAQNPGKF
+322 RQVLSCELCGEQGHTPIGCPLIAPLQEECYEQANGVWESTSARQGFNNSNNNQFLDNHIASQNRVNDEIRASQKATETHVAQISQQLGQLAQNPGKF

-354 EVEKSPKWKRKR
+354 EIEKSPKWKRKR
-366 VSSEVLKEHPV
+366 VSSEVVKEHPV
-377 EVVQEDEIMVEKSK
+377 EVVEEGEVRVEKSK

-398 PKQDEPIATKAK
+398 PKQYEPIATKAK

-424 FPQRLAKP
+424 FPQRLARL

-471 VTLKKKN
+471 FTLKKKN

-488 ECSVILTH
+488 ECSAILTH

-514 SIQGVAIKRALCDLG
+514 SIQGVDIKRALCDLG

-553 SLQLADRSVKFP
+553 SLQLADRSVKFS

-591 EDHNVPIILG
+591 EDYNVPIILG

-634 SMEALSLGDT
+634 SMEAPSLGDT
-644 CCIVD
+644 CCIVE

-682 IETLAYVWML
+682 VETLAYVWML

-704 EVLEVGKKE
+704 EVLEVSKKE

-736 GDNSTFPVIIN
+736 GDDSTYPVIIN

-799 PQRRLNPIMKEVKGG
+799 PQRRLNPIMKEVVRKEVLKLLDVGIIYPISDSRWVSSVHVVPKKGG

-825 IPTRTVTGWRMC
+825 IPTRTVTGWRM
-837 VDYRKL
+837 
-843 NKSTRKDHFPLP
+843 
-855 FMDQMLERLA
+855 
-865 QHNYFCFL
+865 
-873 DGYSGFFQIPIHPSD
+873 
-888 QEKTTFTCPF
+888 
-898 GTYAYRRMPFGLCN
+898 
-912 APSTFQRAMMS
+912 
-923 IFSDFIEQEMEVFM
+923 
-937 DDFSVVGKSFES
+937 
-949 CLMNLEKVLSK
+949 
-960 CQESNLVLNWEKC
+960 
-973 HFMVQEGVVLG
+973 
-984 HIVSN
+984 
-989 RGIEVDKAKIEV
+989 
-1001 IASLPPP
+1001 
-1008 TNVKGVRSF
+1008 
-1017 LGHAGF
+1017 
-1023 YRRFIKDFS
+1023 
-1032 KIARPLTELLAKD
+1032 
-1045 TPFVF
+1045 
-1050 SNRCLDAFNRLKE
+1050 LKE

-1082 MCDASDH
+1082 MCDVSDH

-1118 NYSTTEKEL
+1118 NYLTTEKEL

-1164 KPRLIR
+1164 KPQLIR

-1203 VDNGLPINDHLPD
+1203 VDNGLPINDYLPD
-1216 DHLLSLSLGE
+1216 DHLLSLSSGE

-1235 YLVSGIIPYDYDS
+1235 YLVSGIIPHDYDS

-1256 DLRQYFWDEPCL
+1256 DVKHYYWDDPCL
-1268 YKSCADGII
+1268 YKSCADGMK
-1277 RRCIP
+1277 RRCVP
-1282 SEEVKPI
+1282 REEATSI
-1289 ISHCHDM
+1289 MSHCHDL
-1296 PSGGHGSS
+1296 PCGGYASS
-1304 RKTAARVLQCGFYWP
+1304 KKTATKVLQCGFFWP
-1319 SLFHDVATYIK
+1319 SLFRDIAFYVK
-1330 GCDKCQRSGNISRRH
+1330 GCDKCQRSGNITRKH
-1345 EMPMNYILEV
+1345 EMPMNFMLEV
-1355 ELFDVW
+1355 ELFNVW

-1369 PSSNGYEYILVAVDY
+1369 PSSFGNEYILVVVDY

-1391 IPTKTCDAKSV
+1391 IPTKTCDAKEV
-1402 TKLMETIIFPR
+1402 IKLLQKIIFPR
-1413 FGVPRIVISDRGNHF
+1413 FGVPRVLISDRGTHF
-1428 RERTLDALL
+1428 GERALEALL
-1437 RKHGV
+1437 KKYGV
-1442 QHRRSLAYHPQA
+1442 QQRKSLAYHPQA
-1454 NGQAEISNREIKMIL
+1454 NGQAEISNRELKTIL
-1469 EKTVTGQGRI
+1469 ERTVNKSRKDWSLKIDDALWAYRTAFKTSIGTSPFRLVYGKDCHLPV
-1479 ELEHKAHWAIR
+1479 ELEHKAYWAIKH
-1490 LVNFDL
+1490 LNYDL
-1496 KSAGEKRLLDL
+1496 KTAGEKRLLDL

-1515 EAYESSRIYKEKTKK
+1515 EAYENAKLYKERTKR
-1530 FHDKKIL
+1530 FHDKCII
-1537 RREFEVGELVLLFN
+1537 RREFKEGELVLLYDTRLKFF
-1551 SRFKLFA
+1551 S
-1558 GKLKSKWSGPFTV
+1558 GKLRSKWTGPFTV
-1571 VRVFPHGAVEISD
+1571 VRSFPHGAVEIS
-1584 GDHSFKVNG
+1584 
-1593 QRLKQ
+1593 
-1598 YVAGTPIIKDVSSIT
+1598 
-1613 TSLPNY
+1613 

>member
-1 MSRRRRRGQPIYQ
+1 
-14 LDREIE
+14 
-20 ATARRLN
+20 
-27 SLRRRGLLDIPPIEE
+27 
-42 VNHQEATEVFENPFG
+42 
-57 VLEEEPNTMGDPVP
+57 MGDPVP
-71 IRDTMAPKHIVNPSI
+71 IRETMAPKHIVNPSI

-121 HLNDFLEN
+121 HLNEFLEN

-199 QEDDETLYEA
+199 QEEDKTLYEA
-209 WERYKK
+209 WKRYKK

-232 NFYKGLTQDL
+232 NFYKGLIQDL

-249 SGKGALDILGHK
+249 SGKGALDILGNK
-261 AAKELIEEMAS
+261 ATKKLIEEMAS

-299 KGMLD
+299 KLD
-304 ELTQQV
+304 NHIASQNRVNDEIRASQKATETYVPQISQQ
-310 ALLNSKPKGSDM
+310 L

-332 PGNTVNPREMNAVF
+332 PGNTVNPREVSVVF

-366 VSSEVLKEHPV
+366 VSSEVVKEHPV
-377 EVVQEDEIMVEKSK
+377 EVVKEDEIMVEKSK
-391 EVEMVDP
+391 GVEMVDP

-424 FPQRLAKP
+424 FPQRLARP
-432 RIEKKYEKF
+432 RLEKKYEKF

-471 VTLKKKN
+471 VTLKKNN

-488 ECSVILTH
+488 ECSAILTH
-496 TNKLPNKLEDP
+496 TNRLPNKLEDP

-591 EDHNVPIILG
+591 EDYNVPIILG

-634 SMEALSLGDT
+634 SMEAPSLSDT

-682 IETLAYVWML
+682 VETLAYVWML

-764 FKGVLGYTIGD
+764 FKGVLG
-775 LKGISPSL
+775 
-783 CTHKILL
+783 
-790 ENEDASSIE
+790 
-799 PQRRLNPIMKEVKGG
+799 
-814 MTVVRNDKNEL
+814 
-825 IPTRTVTGWRMC
+825 
-837 VDYRKL
+837 
-843 NKSTRKDHFPLP
+843 
-855 FMDQMLERLA
+855 
-865 QHNYFCFL
+865 
-873 DGYSGFFQIPIHPSD
+873 
-888 QEKTTFTCPF
+888 
-898 GTYAYRRMPFGLCN
+898 
-912 APSTFQRAMMS
+912 
-923 IFSDFIEQEMEVFM
+923 
-937 DDFSVVGKSFES
+937 
-949 CLMNLEKVLSK
+949 
-960 CQESNLVLNWEKC
+960 
-973 HFMVQEGVVLG
+973 
-984 HIVSN
+984 
-989 RGIEVDKAKIEV
+989 
-1001 IASLPPP
+1001 
-1008 TNVKGVRSF
+1008 
-1017 LGHAGF
+1017 
-1023 YRRFIKDFS
+1023 
-1032 KIARPLTELLAKD
+1032 
-1045 TPFVF
+1045 
-1050 SNRCLDAFNRLKE
+1050 LKE

-1082 MCDASDH
+1082 MCDARDH

-1139 YLVGAKVIVFTD
+1139 YLVGAKVIMFTD
-1151 HVALRH
+1151 HVVLRH

-1184 KKGVENV
+1184 KKGVENM

-1289 ISHCHDM
+1289 ISLCHDM

-1319 SLFHDVATYIK
+1319 SLFHDVATYVK

-1437 RKHGV
+1437 KKHGV
-1442 QHRRSLAYHPQA
+1442 QYRRSLAYHPQA

-1469 EKTVTGQGRI
+1469 EKTPCHLPV
-1479 ELEHKAHWAIR
+1479 ELEYKAYWAIR
-1490 LVNFDL
+1490 LLNFDL

-1537 RREFEVGELVLLFN
+1537 RRKFEVGDLVLLFN

-1571 VRVFPHGAVEISD
+1571 VRVFPHGAIEISD
-1584 GDHSFKVNG
+1584 GDQAFKVNG
-1593 QRLKQ
+1593 QRLKH
-1598 YVAGTPIIKDVSSIT
+1598 YIAGTPIMKNVSSVN
-1613 TSLPNY
+1613 TSLPHN

>member
-1 MSRRRRRGQPIYQ
+1 M
-14 LDREIE
+14 
-20 ATARRLN
+20 T
-27 SLRRRGLLDIPPIEE
+27 
-42 VNHQEATEVFENPFG
+42 
-57 VLEEEPNTMGDPVP
+57 
-71 IRDTMAPKHIVNPSI
+71 PKHIVNPSI

-108 NQFGGGPLENPND
+108 NQFGGGSLENPND

-199 QEDDETLYEA
+199 QEEDETLYEA
-209 WERYKK
+209 WERGFI
-215 LQRLCPHHGIS
+215 RIFPH
-226 EAELVN
+226 
-232 NFYKGLTQDL
+232 
-242 RLSLDAG
+242 
-249 SGKGALDILGHK
+249 
-261 AAKELIEEMAS
+261 
-272 RTMEWGSDRQM
+272 
-283 RKGKSKD
+283 
-290 SNSVLNVEV
+290 
-299 KGMLD
+299 
-304 ELTQQV
+304 
-310 ALLNSKPKGSDM
+310 
-322 SQLAQNPGKF
+322 
-332 PGNTVNPREMNAVF
+332 
-346 LRSGKQLE
+346 
-354 EVEKSPKWKRKR
+354 KR
-366 VSSEVLKEHPV
+366 VSSEVVKEHPV
-377 EVVQEDEIMVEKSK
+377 EVVEEDEIMVEKSK
-391 EVEMVDP
+391 GVEMVDP

-424 FPQRLAKP
+424 FPQRLARP
-432 RIEKKYEKF
+432 RLEKKYEKF

-471 VTLKKKN
+471 VTLMKKN
-478 GEVQT
+478 REVQT

-488 ECSVILTH
+488 ECSAILTH

-507 GSFSIPC
+507 GSFSIPFY
-514 SIQGVAIKRALCDLG
+514 IQGVAIKRALCDLG

-542 LDLGDLKPTRV
+542 LDLEDLKPTRV

-565 IGVIEDVPLVVGKLV
+565 IVVIEDVPLVVGKLV

-591 EDHNVPIILG
+591 EDYNVPIILG
-601 RPCLA
+601 RRCLA

-634 SMEALSLGDT
+634 SMEAPSLGDT

-649 ILENPMEEHD
+649 IIENPMEEHD

-682 IETLAYVWML
+682 VETLAYVWML

-799 PQRRLNPIMKEVKGG
+799 AQRRLNPIMKEVVRKEVLKLLDAGIIYPISDSRWVSPVHVVPKKGG

-825 IPTRTVTGWRMC
+825 IPTRTVTGWRM
-837 VDYRKL
+837 
-843 NKSTRKDHFPLP
+843 
-855 FMDQMLERLA
+855 
-865 QHNYFCFL
+865 
-873 DGYSGFFQIPIHPSD
+873 
-888 QEKTTFTCPF
+888 
-898 GTYAYRRMPFGLCN
+898 
-912 APSTFQRAMMS
+912 
-923 IFSDFIEQEMEVFM
+923 
-937 DDFSVVGKSFES
+937 
-949 CLMNLEKVLSK
+949 
-960 CQESNLVLNWEKC
+960 
-973 HFMVQEGVVLG
+973 
-984 HIVSN
+984 
-989 RGIEVDKAKIEV
+989 
-1001 IASLPPP
+1001 
-1008 TNVKGVRSF
+1008 
-1017 LGHAGF
+1017 
-1023 YRRFIKDFS
+1023 
-1032 KIARPLTELLAKD
+1032 
-1045 TPFVF
+1045 
-1050 SNRCLDAFNRLKE
+1050 LKE

-1082 MCDASDH
+1082 MCDSSDH

-1104 AIHYASKTLDDAQT
+1104 AIHYAGKTLDDAQT
-1118 NYSTTEKEL
+1118 NYSTTEKDL

-1203 VDNGLPINDHLPD
+1203 VDNGLPINYHLPD

-1277 RRCIP
+1277 RRCVP

-1296 PSGGHGSS
+1296 PSGGHGIS
-1304 RKTAARVLQCGFYWP
+1304 RKTAVRVLQCGFCWP
-1319 SLFHDVATYIK
+1319 SLFHDVATYVK

-1345 EMPMNYILEV
+1345 EIPMNYILEV

-1391 IPTKTCDAKSV
+1391 IPTETCDAKSV
-1402 TKLMETIIFPR
+1402 TKPMETIIFPR
-1413 FGVPRIVISDRGNHF
+1413 FGVPRIVISDRGTHF

-1442 QHRRSLAYHPQA
+1442 QHRRSLSYHPQA

-1469 EKTVTGQGRI
+1469 EKTVSRSRKDWSTKLNDALWAYRTAFKTPIGTSPFRLVYGKPCHLPV

-1490 LVNFDL
+1490 LLNFDL
-1496 KSAGEKRLLDL
+1496 KSAGEKRFFDL
-1507 NELEEFRL
+1507 NKLEEFRL

-1571 VRVFPHGAVEISD
+1571 VRVFPHGAIEISD
-1584 GDHSFKVNG
+1584 GDQAFKVNG
-1593 QRLKQ
+1593 QRLKH
-1598 YVAGTPIIKDVSSIT
+1598 YIAGTPIMKNVSSINT
-1613 TSLPNY
+1613 HLPHN

>member
-1 MSRRRRRGQPIYQ
+1 
-14 LDREIE
+14 
-20 ATARRLN
+20 
-27 SLRRRGLLDIPPIEE
+27 
-42 VNHQEATEVFENPFG
+42 
-57 VLEEEPNTMGDPVP
+57 MGDPVP
-71 IRDTMAPKHIVNPSI
+71 IRETMAPKHIVNPSI
-86 QRPRIQANNFEI
+86 QRPGIQANNFEI

-283 RKGKSKD
+283 RKGKSKE

-322 SQLAQNPGKF
+322 SRVNDEIRASQKATETHVAQISQQLSQLAQNPGKF

-354 EVEKSPKWKRKR
+354 EVEKSPNWKRKR
-366 VSSEVLKEHPV
+366 VSSEVAKEHPV
-377 EVVQEDEIMVEKSK
+377 EVVQEDEIMAEKSK

-451 IPFLDMITEIPSYG
+451 IPFLDMITGIPSYG

-488 ECSVILTH
+488 ECSAILTH

-634 SMEALSLGDT
+634 SMEAPSLGDT

-692 DSAPIHEQAPKF
+692 DSAPIHEQAHKF

-1203 VDNGLPINDHLPD
+1203 VDNGLPINDYLPD

-1256 DLRQYFWDEPCL
+1256 DLRQYFWEEPCL

-1282 SEEVKPI
+1282 REEVKPI

-1319 SLFHDVATYIK
+1319 SLFHDVATYVK

-1437 RKHGV
+1437 KKHGV

-1469 EKTVTGQGRI
+1469 EKTVSRSRKDWSTKLNDALWAYRTAFKTPIGTSPFRLVYGKPCHLPV

-1490 LVNFDL
+1490 LLNFDL

-1515 EAYESSRIYKEKTKK
+1515 EAYESSRLYKERTKR
-1530 FHDKKIL
+1530 FHDKAII
-1537 RREFEVGELVLLFN
+1537 RREFKEGELVLLFN

-1571 VRVFPHGAVEISD
+1571 VRVFPHGVVEVYD
-1584 GDHSFKVNG
+1584 GDQSFKVNG
-1593 QRLKQ
+1593 QRLKH
-1598 YVAGTPIIKDVSSIT
+1598 YIAGTPIIKDVTST
-1613 TSLPNY
+1613 ATSLQNY

>member
-1 MSRRRRRGQPIYQ
+1 MV
-14 LDREIE
+14 E
-20 ATARRLN
+20 
-27 SLRRRGLLDIPPIEE
+27 
-42 VNHQEATEVFENPFG
+42 
-57 VLEEEPNTMGDPVP
+57 PVP

-199 QEDDETLYEA
+199 QEEDETLYEA

-322 SQLAQNPGKF
+322 SRVNDEIRASQKATETHVAQISQQLSQLAQNPGKF

-366 VSSEVLKEHPV
+366 VTNEVVKEHPV
-377 EVVQEDEIMVEKSK
+377 EIVVEKSK

-424 FPQRLAKP
+424 FPQRLARP

-488 ECSVILTH
+488 ECSAILTH

-591 EDHNVPIILG
+591 EDYNVPIILG

-606 TGGAM
+606 TGRAM
-611 IDVKSGKLSLQVGED
+611 IDVKSGKLSLQVGEE

-634 SMEALSLGDT
+634 SMEAPSLGDT

-682 IETLAYVWML
+682 VETLAYVWML

-704 EVLEVGKKE
+704 EMLEVGKKE

-747 SALDDTQTSKLI
+747 SALDDT
-759 SLLKR
+759 
-764 FKGVLGYTIGD
+764 
-775 LKGISPSL
+775 
-783 CTHKILL
+783 
-790 ENEDASSIE
+790 
-799 PQRRLNPIMKEVKGG
+799 
-814 MTVVRNDKNEL
+814 
-825 IPTRTVTGWRMC
+825 
-837 VDYRKL
+837 
-843 NKSTRKDHFPLP
+843 
-855 FMDQMLERLA
+855 
-865 QHNYFCFL
+865 
-873 DGYSGFFQIPIHPSD
+873 
-888 QEKTTFTCPF
+888 
-898 GTYAYRRMPFGLCN
+898 
-912 APSTFQRAMMS
+912 
-923 IFSDFIEQEMEVFM
+923 
-937 DDFSVVGKSFES
+937 
-949 CLMNLEKVLSK
+949 
-960 CQESNLVLNWEKC
+960 
-973 HFMVQEGVVLG
+973 
-984 HIVSN
+984 
-989 RGIEVDKAKIEV
+989 
-1001 IASLPPP
+1001 
-1008 TNVKGVRSF
+1008 
-1017 LGHAGF
+1017 
-1023 YRRFIKDFS
+1023 
-1032 KIARPLTELLAKD
+1032 
-1045 TPFVF
+1045 
-1050 SNRCLDAFNRLKE
+1050 
-1063 ALTSAPIIQPPD
+1063 
-1075 WSLPFEL
+1075 
-1082 MCDASDH
+1082 
-1089 ALGAVLG
+1089 
-1096 QRKDGKVH
+1096 
-1104 AIHYASKTLDDAQT
+1104 
-1118 NYSTTEKEL
+1118 
-1127 LAVVFA
+1127 
-1133 MEKFRT
+1133 
-1139 YLVGAKVIVFTD
+1139 
-1151 HVALRH
+1151 
-1157 LLIKKES
+1157 
-1164 KPRLIR
+1164 
-1170 WILLLQEFD
+1170 
-1179 MEIRD
+1179 
-1184 KKGVENV
+1184 
-1191 VADHLSRLINLN
+1191 
-1203 VDNGLPINDHLPD
+1203 
-1216 DHLLSLSLGE
+1216 
-1226 APWYADIVN
+1226 
-1235 YLVSGIIPYDYDS
+1235 
-1248 HKKKKFFH
+1248 
-1256 DLRQYFWDEPCL
+1256 
-1268 YKSCADGII
+1268 
-1277 RRCIP
+1277 
-1282 SEEVKPI
+1282 
-1289 ISHCHDM
+1289 
-1296 PSGGHGSS
+1296 
-1304 RKTAARVLQCGFYWP
+1304 
-1319 SLFHDVATYIK
+1319 
-1330 GCDKCQRSGNISRRH
+1330 
-1345 EMPMNYILEV
+1345 
-1355 ELFDVW
+1355 
-1361 GIDYQGPF
+1361 
-1369 PSSNGYEYILVAVDY
+1369 
-1384 VSKWVEA
+1384 
-1391 IPTKTCDAKSV
+1391 
-1402 TKLMETIIFPR
+1402 
-1413 FGVPRIVISDRGNHF
+1413 
-1428 RERTLDALL
+1428 
-1437 RKHGV
+1437 
-1442 QHRRSLAYHPQA
+1442 
-1454 NGQAEISNREIKMIL
+1454 
-1469 EKTVTGQGRI
+1469 
-1479 ELEHKAHWAIR
+1479 
-1490 LVNFDL
+1490 
-1496 KSAGEKRLLDL
+1496 
-1507 NELEEFRL
+1507 
-1515 EAYESSRIYKEKTKK
+1515 
-1530 FHDKKIL
+1530 
-1537 RREFEVGELVLLFN
+1537 
-1551 SRFKLFA
+1551 
-1558 GKLKSKWSGPFTV
+1558 
-1571 VRVFPHGAVEISD
+1571 
-1584 GDHSFKVNG
+1584 
-1593 QRLKQ
+1593 
-1598 YVAGTPIIKDVSSIT
+1598 
-1613 TSLPNY
+1613 

>member
-1 MSRRRRRGQPIYQ
+1 
-14 LDREIE
+14 
-20 ATARRLN
+20 
-27 SLRRRGLLDIPPIEE
+27 
-42 VNHQEATEVFENPFG
+42 
-57 VLEEEPNTMGDPVP
+57 
-71 IRDTMAPKHIVNPSI
+71 
-86 QRPRIQANNFEI
+86 
-98 KNALLNLVQD
+98 
-108 NQFGGGPLENPND
+108 
-121 HLNDFLEN
+121 
-129 CDMYKSNGVSD
+129 
-140 DAVRLRLFP
+140 
-149 RSLRGS
+149 
-155 AKDWLKNCDPDSF
+155 
-168 KTWDE
+168 
-173 LASAFLNKYFPPS
+173 
-186 RTAKV
+186 
-191 KSELQSFT
+191 
-199 QEDDETLYEA
+199 
-209 WERYKK
+209 
-215 LQRLCPHHGIS
+215 
-226 EAELVN
+226 
-232 NFYKGLTQDL
+232 
-242 RLSLDAG
+242 
-249 SGKGALDILGHK
+249 
-261 AAKELIEEMAS
+261 
-272 RTMEWGSDRQM
+272 MEWGSDRQM

-322 SQLAQNPGKF
+322 RQVLSCELCGEQGHTPIGCPLIAPLGEECYEQLDNHIASQNRVNDEIRASQKATETHVAQISQQLSQLAQNPGKF

-354 EVEKSPKWKRKR
+354 EIEKSPKWKRKR
-366 VSSEVLKEHPV
+366 VTNEVVQEHPV

-432 RIEKKYEKF
+432 IIEKKYEKF

-478 GEVQT
+478 GEMQT

-488 ECSVILTH
+488 ECSAILTH

-514 SIQGVAIKRALCDLG
+514 SIPGVAIKRALCDLG

-591 EDHNVPIILG
+591 EDYNVPIILG

-634 SMEALSLGDT
+634 SMEAPSLGDT

-799 PQRRLNPIMKEVKGG
+799 PQRRLNPIMKEVVRKEVLKLLDAGIIYPISDSRWVSPVHVVPKKGG

-825 IPTRTVTGWRMC
+825 IPTRTVTGWRM
-837 VDYRKL
+837 
-843 NKSTRKDHFPLP
+843 
-855 FMDQMLERLA
+855 
-865 QHNYFCFL
+865 
-873 DGYSGFFQIPIHPSD
+873 
-888 QEKTTFTCPF
+888 
-898 GTYAYRRMPFGLCN
+898 
-912 APSTFQRAMMS
+912 
-923 IFSDFIEQEMEVFM
+923 
-937 DDFSVVGKSFES
+937 
-949 CLMNLEKVLSK
+949 
-960 CQESNLVLNWEKC
+960 
-973 HFMVQEGVVLG
+973 
-984 HIVSN
+984 
-989 RGIEVDKAKIEV
+989 
-1001 IASLPPP
+1001 
-1008 TNVKGVRSF
+1008 
-1017 LGHAGF
+1017 
-1023 YRRFIKDFS
+1023 
-1032 KIARPLTELLAKD
+1032 
-1045 TPFVF
+1045 
-1050 SNRCLDAFNRLKE
+1050 LKE

-1096 QRKDGKVH
+1096 QRKNGKVH

-1235 YLVSGIIPYDYDS
+1235 YLVSGIIPHDYDY

-1256 DLRQYFWDEPCL
+1256 DVRHYYWDDPCL
-1268 YKSCADGII
+1268 YKSCADGMI
-1277 RRCIP
+1277 RRCVP
-1282 SEEVKPI
+1282 REEATSI
-1289 ISHCHDM
+1289 MGHCHDL
-1296 PSGGHGSS
+1296 PCGGHASS
-1304 RKTAARVLQCGFYWP
+1304 KKTAAKVLQCGFFWP
-1319 SLFHDVATYIK
+1319 SLFRDVAFYVK
-1330 GCDKCQRSGNISRRH
+1330 GCDKCQRSGNITRKH
-1345 EMPMNYILEV
+1345 EMPMNFMLEV

-1369 PSSNGYEYILVAVDY
+1369 PSSFGNEYILVAVDY

-1391 IPTKTCDAKSV
+1391 IPTKTCDAKEV
-1402 TKLMETIIFPR
+1402 IKLLQKVIFPR
-1413 FGVPRIVISDRGNHF
+1413 FGVPRVLISDRGTHF
-1428 RERTLDALL
+1428 GERALEALL
-1437 RKHGV
+1437 KKYGV
-1442 QHRRSLAYHPQA
+1442 QQRKSLAYHPQA
-1454 NGQAEISNREIKMIL
+1454 NGQAEISNRELKTIL
-1469 EKTVTGQGRI
+1469 ERTVNKSRKDWSLKIDDALWAYRTAFKTPIGTSPFRLVYGKACHLPV
-1479 ELEHKAHWAIR
+1479 ELEHKAYWAIKH
-1490 LVNFDL
+1490 LNYDL
-1496 KSAGEKRLLDL
+1496 KTAGEKRLLDL

-1515 EAYESSRIYKEKTKK
+1515 EAYENAKLYKERTKR
-1530 FHDKKIL
+1530 FHDKCII
-1537 RREFEVGELVLLFN
+1537 RREFKESELVLLYDTRLKFF
-1551 SRFKLFA
+1551 S
-1558 GKLKSKWSGPFTV
+1558 GKLRSKWTGPFTV
-1571 VRVFPHGAVEISD
+1571 IRSFPHGAVEISQ
-1584 GDHSFKVNG
+1584 GDRTFKVNG
-1593 QRLKQ
+1593 QRLKHYHVGNPVQ
-1598 YVAGTPIIKDVSSIT
+1598 KEMKILETFLV
-1613 TSLPNY
+1613 N